1 MDTQDT
7 TNVSESAQSFNK
19 AHIIIVGNEKGGCG
33 KTTTTMHLIVALLR
47 LGFSVG
53 CIDLDS
59 RQRSLTRYVE
69 NRRQT
74 IAKEGMSLPMPRHA
88 VVNKSPFDSHEEA
101 KKDERERFAQAL
113 STMYGTNDFVVIDTP
128 GNDTYMSRLA
138 HSFADTIITPIN
150 DSFVDLDVLASV
162 DGRTLEIVK
171 PSIYSEIVWE
181 QKLQRAKRDGGSID
195 WIVMRN
201 RLSNIDAKNKRF
213 MAKVTLEL
221 SRRIGFRA
229 APGFSERV
237 IFRELFLQGLTV
249 LDVMEATSNVKIS
262 MSHIAAR
269 QEVRDL
275 LKTLNISSIAE
286 RIEKLRK
293 EEEAKGVIEPIAKDT
308 AANTSHM
315 EADEAEDFRPQETVI
330 AVSEDKQS
338 LSDSGNISGDAAL
351 ASLPPAAPEK
361 SFNMTLAE
369 ENNQTITA
377 SSEETTQQPAS
388 PSLMRADSS
397 SVPLPDSFSF
407 VARRQAS
414 ADAST
419 DALKEAASG
428 FRAPALVNAN

>member
-1 MDTQDT
+1 MTEPSLT
-7 TNVSESAQSFNK
+7 SPATEKSSALHK
-19 AHIIIVGNEKGGCG
+19 VHTIIVGNEKGGCG

-74 IAKEGMSLPMPRHA
+74 VAKEGISIPMPRHA
-88 VVNKSPFDSHEEA
+88 VVNKSPFDSIEES

-113 STMYGTNDFVVIDTP
+113 STMYATNDFVVIDTP
-128 GNDTYMSRLA
+128 GNDTYLSRLA

-213 MAKVTLEL
+213 MAKVTMEL
-221 SRRIGFRA
+221 ARRIGFRA

-249 LDVMEATSNVKIS
+249 LDVMEASNVKIS

-275 LKTLNISSIAE
+275 LKTLNIDAINQ
-286 RIEKLRK
+286 RIEKLRT
-293 EEEAKGVIEPIAKDT
+293 EDEAKGIVEVEAKDT
-308 AANTSHM
+308 AAARENQESENQESETAAPAEVPHFMVAPTDEKEM
-315 EADEAEDFRPQETVI
+315 ELALET
-330 AVSEDKQS
+330 AASS
-338 LSDSGNISGDAAL
+338 APISVAPL
-351 ASLPPAAPEK
+351 AFTATPPAPKPHESQAPV
-361 SFNMTLAE
+361 
-369 ENNQTITA
+369 
-377 SSEETTQQPAS
+377 
-388 PSLMRADSS
+388 DS
-397 SVPLPDSFSF
+397 
-407 VARRQAS
+407 
-414 ADAST
+414 
-419 DALKEAASG
+419 LKEAASG
-428 FRAPALVNAN
+428 FYVPSLVSAN